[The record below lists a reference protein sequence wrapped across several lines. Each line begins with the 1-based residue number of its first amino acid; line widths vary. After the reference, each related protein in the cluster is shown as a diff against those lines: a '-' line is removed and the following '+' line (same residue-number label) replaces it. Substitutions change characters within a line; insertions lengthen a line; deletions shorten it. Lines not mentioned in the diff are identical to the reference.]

1 MQFVGSPPSVHPV
14 LIIGYEMFRNY
25 ATLLNEADSLEV
37 LVCDEGHRL
46 KNAYG
51 TSTSLALGNCCAMR
65 RLVLTG
71 NKSYCN
77 NVVCTMPGMSNF
89 WFGPHTA
96 ATLQLCN
103 CKKIILSVIEQ

>member
-25 ATLLNEADSLEV
+25 ATLLNEAESLEV

-71 NKSYCN
+71 RLVNDNYN
-77 NVVCTMPGMSNF
+77 NVVVCAVGS
-89 WFGPHTA
+89 WWIRPHTA
-96 ATLQLCN
+96 ATA
-103 CKKIILSVIEQ
+103 SR